1 MKRRLTTFYL
11 LLFTILLFGK
21 ISHAQSSFDKELESL
36 QKTIVI
42 DFKSAKHDLKI
53 LEKRY
58 EKLDIPSYR
67 FKLIIEKINLYVS
80 IGDLARVKYELNK
93 AKRFSDI
100 YKVDP
105 YDLTLLE
112 YYNAVYKGVNGNFD
126 ALFKGVNHVLNVAR
140 KDDHYLLTE
149 CYIALA
155 RYHQFKGNNAETVKF
170 VEQALQVAG
179 KSKDQVIQL
188 NVHNSAAQIYFFNNN
203 YDEAKKN
210 FESAFRIAKANKW
223 TYVIQYSHCNL
234 GEFYLFNDQPELA
247 KYYLDLVVKHQ
258 KETELRDL
266 YQVYSLL
273 EYYYQ
278 DRKEIDSAFL
288 YAAKKNE
295 IDDMLESEQSDD
307 LANELDK
314 DFQSEKRKL
323 LLEAKI
329 QENDDLRVVFAI
341 VFSVSFFFLVVL
353 FLFLRE
359 KSRSNKLLL
368 KQQEEITEKN
378 RLVSIA
384 LQEKENLLKEIHHR
398 VKNNLQV
405 VSSILNLQAR
415 NITDPE
421 ALRII
426 EEGKERIYAISL
438 IHNQLYL
445 NKDVAFVEIKPYL
458 EKLIHQFN
466 GSLASFNKQIQVEM
480 EVEEIE
486 LSIDTAVPVGLILCE
501 LLSNAYKH
509 AFKDLDT
516 GTIYIELKNVS
527 SEERN
532 FKLTVKDT
540 GVGYHNPI
548 EFMKQQSTGVEII
561 SSLLQQL
568 DAHYEYV
575 SPESGFGIFIE
586 FSTNH
591 N

>member
-1 MKRRLTTFYL
+1 MIRRLTSFFSL
-11 LLFTILLFGK
+11 LLSMLLFGAFTY
-21 ISHAQSSFDKELESL
+21 AQQGFTKELNQL
-36 QKTIVI
+36 KKTIVI
-42 DFKSAKHDLKI
+42 DFKTAKQDLKR
-53 LEKRY
+53 LENQY
-58 EKLDIPSYR
+58 EKLDIPAIR
-67 FKLIIEKINLYVS
+67 FKLIVEKINLYVS

-93 AKRFSDI
+93 AKRFSEI
-100 YKVDP
+100 YRVDT
-105 YDLTLLE
+105 YDLVHLN

-126 ALFKGVNHVLNVAR
+126 GLYKGVKDVLQEAR
-140 KDDHYLLTE
+140 YDDYYLLTE
-149 CYIALA
+149 CYMAMARFYQYKGDDKSTEQFVRKALVTA
-155 RYHQFKGNNAETVKF
+155 QKSADEVVKM
-170 VEQALQVAG
+170 
-179 KSKDQVIQL
+179 
-188 NVHNSAAQIYFFNNN
+188 NVHNSVAQIYFFNDN
-203 YDEAKKN
+203 YQAAKSN
-210 FESAFRIAKANKW
+210 LESAFHIAKRNKW
-223 TYVIQYSHCNL
+223 GYVIQYGHCNF
-234 GEFYLFNDQPELA
+234 GEFYLFNNQPELA
-247 KYYLDLVVKHQ
+247 KFHLDHVLRN
-258 KETELRDL
+258 KEKTELRDL

-278 DRKEIDSAFL
+278 DRKEIDSAYH
-288 YAAKKNE
+288 YAAQKNE
-295 IDDMLESEQSDD
+295 VDDVLETEQRED

-323 LLEAKI
+323 LLQAKI
-329 QENDDLRVVFAI
+329 QENDDLRFVFAI

-353 FLFLRE
+353 FLFLKE

-378 RLVSIA
+378 RLISTS

-415 NITDPE
+415 NISDPE

-466 GSLASFNKQIQVEM
+466 VSLASFNKEIQVDM
-480 EVEEIE
+480 EVDEIE

-509 AFKDLDT
+509 AFKNLDT
-516 GTIYIELKNVS
+516 GTIYIALKNIT
-527 SEERN
+527 EDDRN
-532 FKLTVKDT
+532 FKLTVMDS
-540 GVGYHNPI
+540 GVGYNNPI

-561 SSLLQQL
+561 SALLQQL

-575 SPESGFGIFIE
+575 SHKSGFGIFIE
-586 FSTNH
+586 FSTKN